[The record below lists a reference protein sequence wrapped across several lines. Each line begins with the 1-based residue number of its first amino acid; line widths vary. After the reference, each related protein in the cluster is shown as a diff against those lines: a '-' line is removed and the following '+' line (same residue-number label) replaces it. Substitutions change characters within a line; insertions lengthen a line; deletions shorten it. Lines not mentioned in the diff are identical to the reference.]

1 MGLSSTMRV
10 RMPPDRP
17 DEDDVKDARDRGRST
32 FAGGTIKVGP
42 GMFRDITDAGRGG
55 YSDPGL
61 HGGVIGKAC
70 EGMTSWALASNTE
83 VSSPVSRVQAKE
95 AVVFIERVH

>member
-1 MGLSSTMRV
+1 MGLSSTIRV

-17 DEDDVKDARDRGRST
+17 DEDDVKDPRDRGRTS
-32 FAGGTIKVGP
+32 FGGGIIKVDM

-61 HGGVIGKAC
+61 HGGVIGREC
-70 EGMTSWALASNTE
+70 EGRNSWPLASKTE
-83 VSSPVSRVQAKE
+83 GS
-95 AVVFIERVH
+95 